1 MYQKIDQKIWVA
13 GVYKNS
19 SFQPT
24 KFKWQDR
31 ELKITKVTLHSDFK
45 DGQVKKR
52 CYSVISGQEVY
63 RLEFNRENETW
74 YLREIWVD

>member
-1 MYQKIDQKIWVA
+1 MYQQINQKIWVA

-19 SFQPT
+19 IFHPT

-31 ELKITKVTLHSDFK
+31 ELKIKGITLSSDFK

-52 CYSVISGQEVY
+52 YYSVTSGREVY
-63 RLEFNRENETW
+63 RLEFDRDHETW
-74 YLREIWVD
+74 YLKEVWVD